1 MRSWL
6 KWGIPL
12 AIVVLLG
19 AAGGGVLL
27 SQYVYR
33 DTALAQRADV
43 TPEPGGGG
51 RSPWGIVYTAGAAAH
66 PDLAA
71 VQALLDNHFRSI
83 NEKNYDLWK
92 STVVRSKWLEL
103 PKDKWTTSYDTA
115 RDFELTVHRI
125 DPGPDGALLV
135 MLTFRS
141 NQAIEDAPAQ
151 AKSTCV
157 TWNVV
162 YPLVLDETGQGL
174 RLDTSKLPNSALFK
188 PCE

>member
-33 DTALAQRADV
+33 DTPADQLSS
-43 TPEPGGGG
+43 TTTEPGSGMT
-51 RSPWGIVYTAGAAAH
+51 STLGIVYTPDAAAH
-66 PDLAA
+66 PDLPT
-71 VQALLDNHFRSI
+71 VQDLLDNHFRSI
-83 NEKNYDLWK
+83 NDKNYDRWK

-103 PKDKWTTSYDTA
+103 PKDKWMANYDTT
-115 RDFELTVHRI
+115 RDFDWTVHRI
-125 DPGPDGALLV
+125 DPGPDGSLLV

-141 NQAIEDAPAQ
+141 NQALEDAPAQ

-162 YPLVLDETGQGL
+162 YPLVLDEMRQGL